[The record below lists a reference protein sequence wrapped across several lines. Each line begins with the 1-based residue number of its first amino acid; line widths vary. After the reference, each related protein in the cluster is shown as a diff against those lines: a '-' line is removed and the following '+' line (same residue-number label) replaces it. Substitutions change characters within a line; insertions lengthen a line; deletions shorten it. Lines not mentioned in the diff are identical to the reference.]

1 MAPSKETLDSS
12 RPNPDFERIIKNGG
26 PPPLPHDVDI
36 QLLRKIT
43 SEAREKDRRAIGG
56 PPPGVT
62 EQDIKI
68 PVRDGTE
75 ILARVFA
82 PDAEGQTA
90 LPILIFFH
98 GGGFCIGNRYD
109 DLESNRA
116 IAARAKVVVV
126 SLEYRL
132 APEHPFPQAIHDGL
146 DSLHWI
152 AKNASQVHPLAS
164 PSAGIIVG
172 GTSAG
177 GNIANSVVYINRD
190 QGSPAPVTG
199 QFLSVAPLVPS
210 PLVPDKYKDDHISPE
225 QNKAVSI
232 PSPELAKLFMSNMVP
247 HLRFPTRL
255 TSLP

>member
-1 MAPSKETLDSS
+1 MAPSKEILNSS
-12 RPNPDFERIIKNGG
+12 RHDPNFEQIIKNGG

-43 SEAREKDRRAIGG
+43 NEAKEKDRRALGE
-56 PPPGVT
+56 PPPGIT
-62 EQDIKI
+62 EKDIKI

-82 PDAEGQTA
+82 PEAEGQTA

-146 DSLHWI
+146 DSLHWVGVPPFV
-152 AKNASQVHPLAS
+152 SQS
-164 PSAGIIVG
+164 
-172 GTSAG
+172 
-177 GNIANSVVYINRD
+177 
-190 QGSPAPVTG
+190 
-199 QFLSVAPLVPS
+199 
-210 PLVPDKYKDDHISPE
+210 
-225 QNKAVSI
+225 
-232 PSPELAKLFMSNMVP
+232 
-247 HLRFPTRL
+247 
-255 TSLP
+255 